1 MDRIRLAIWTFM
13 LLLFSVT
20 IWGDEIYFR
29 SLGVKD
35 GLSQPSSIAIWQD
48 RLGRIW
54 LGNNAVNCYD
64 GISTKVIRLSE
75 YFPSL
80 EDANIH
86 NFCGND
92 STLYLLAEN
101 NIICIDLQM
110 RQPFMP
116 EITATAI
123 CYSDNQLYTV
133 EGHSLYRCNIRS
145 GEKEILFSDERY
157 VFTLITPIG
166 DNQFWIGTT
175 TGVLKVDLT
184 EKRIITTCFQE
195 ENITTQFLDSE
206 SRLWLSAKSGLAA
219 VVSLNGESIVL
230 NDSGGSSI
238 PYIHCFTEDTRGII
252 WVGTLTGLYRIEM
265 KTNGIPE
272 IMSNQPY
279 MAETSITAL
288 FTDRQGNLWIGPYY
302 GDIRYGNIDLDDF
315 KCFYSDEKVED
326 RLHGTV
332 IGSMAEDK
340 EGNLYVASEGSGI
353 NVLNKNREV
362 IRHITKTTHRL
373 PDNKIRAL
381 WYDEQTD
388 NLFISVYKNGLYV
401 LDRKTDRIRQIDFS
415 FFDSASQLTI
425 EEIVPYR
432 DVLVL
437 PSTGG
442 IFKLDR
448 ENLHTSYLLD
458 NSLLQQ
464 KCSGNIRTIYIDDKD
479 RLWVSSLEE
488 GLFSVDLK
496 SQKVIS
502 VYGDGL
508 QKGSR
513 IPSAVNSIC
522 GDSRNGLFMSTL
534 NSGLL
539 LYNEERNDFSSY
551 REQDHFLLS
560 DVCYS
565 VTRSFYR
572 NLIVATDKG
581 VSILDMSVKKKPL
594 SAFHIPLSNLP
605 APLSLSGD
613 CGIYVSPMDRNVYV
627 GTICGLFSFNE
638 QNLNR
643 SGRNY
648 SLFFSSISVNN
659 QLLTPANSDFLQQDI
674 AFSRKI
680 KLPYNLNTISLTF
693 STSNYLLSNYGQYE
707 YKMEGLD
714 ELWITTSNRTITYSS
729 LRPGKYNLIVR
740 DLDNPQN
747 EVLLEIII
755 MYPFWLSWPM
765 ILLYV
770 CVTIS
775 IIAWLVWFNK
785 TKTRLMLSLEM
796 KKMEVEQMDKLNR
809 DNQQFLTNISNEFRK
824 PLTVIIAILNNI
836 VADAAVVAGKNR
848 IGKVLKQVVYLQG
861 LITRL
866 QTFNR
871 EEQEDVVF
879 SFENPVCDA
888 ESPVEEV
895 IETEGNTLYT
905 MLIIDSDSEI
915 RASLKETFSFAYRLI
930 EAEDVKEGYLIA
942 LRELPDI
949 ILSEIDMADGSGIEL
964 CRMIKSHVDT
974 LHIPVILMTYQPSP
988 EQQIQ
993 SIRSGADDYVVKPFF
1008 MDLLQHRC
1016 NSLVR
1021 NSKRIL
1027 SRYIKQKEEQEY
1039 VPLLATN
1046 VQEKRLL
1053 DTATRVLEEHLEDPE
1068 FDIAHWAKCMGMGRT
1083 SLFNQIKMVTGMTPN
1098 DYIVS
1103 FKMDRAKLLLSDES
1117 CCPIAEVAYRLGY
1130 SDPIYFSRTFKK
1142 HVGVSPMQ
1150 YRKNMLVSQKEE
1162 VS

>member
-1 MDRIRLAIWTFM
+1 MDRIRLVVWTFV
-13 LLLFSVT
+13 LLLFSVA

-133 EGHSLYRCNIRS
+133 EGHSVYRCNIRS
-145 GEKEILFSDERY
+145 GKKEILFSDERY
-157 VFTLITPIG
+157 VFTLITPVG
-166 DNQFWIGTT
+166 DNQFWLGTT
-175 TGVLKVDLT
+175 TGLLKVDLT
-184 EKRIITTCFQE
+184 QKQITTAYFPG
-195 ENITTQFLDSE
+195 ENITTLFLDSKC
-206 SRLWLSAKSGLAA
+206 RLWLSAKSGLAA
-219 VVSLNGESIVL
+219 AISLNGESVVL
-230 NDSGGSSI
+230 NNPGGSSI
-238 PYIHCFTEDTRGII
+238 PSIHCFTEDTRGRI
-252 WVGTLTGLYRIEM
+252 WVGTLAGLYRIEM

-272 IMSNQPY
+272 LISDRPY
-279 MAETSITAL
+279 MEETSITAL

-332 IGSMAEDK
+332 IGSMTEDK
-340 EGNLYVASEGSGI
+340 DGNLYVASEGSGI
-353 NVLNKNREV
+353 NILNKNREV
-362 IRHITKTTHRL
+362 IRHITKTTHQL

-401 LDRKTDRIRQIDFS
+401 LDRKTDCIRRIDFS
-415 FFDSASQLTI
+415 FIDSASQITI
-425 EEIVPYR
+425 EEIVPYQ
-432 DVLVL
+432 DMLVL
-437 PSTGG
+437 PSIKG
-442 IFKLDR
+442 ILKLDR

-458 NSLLQQ
+458 DSLLRQ
-464 KCSGNIRTIYIDDKD
+464 KCSGNIRTVYIDDKD

-496 SQKVIS
+496 SQEVLS

-560 DVCYS
+560 DVCYG

-572 NLIVATDKG
+572 NLVVTTDKG
-581 VSILDMSVKKKPL
+581 ISILDMSVKKKPL

-605 APLSLSGD
+605 VPLSLSGD

-643 SGRNY
+643 PGRNY

-659 QLLTPANSDFLQQDI
+659 QLLTPVNSDFLQQDI

-680 KLPYNLNTISLTF
+680 ELPYDLNTIGLTF

-729 LRPGKYNLIVR
+729 LRPGKYNLVVR
-740 DLDNPQN
+740 ELDNPQN
-747 EVLLEIII
+747 EVLLEIVI

-770 CVTIS
+770 CIMIV
-775 IIAWLVWFNK
+775 IIVWLVWFNK
-785 TKTRLMLSLEM
+785 TKTRLKLSLEM

-824 PLTVIIAILNNI
+824 PLTIIIAILNNI
-836 VADAAVVAGKNR
+836 VIDTTVVAGKKR

-861 LITRL
+861 LITQL
-866 QTFNR
+866 QMFNKGG
-871 EEQEDVVF
+871 QEDVF
-879 SFENPVCDA
+879 SFENPIDDT
-888 ESPVEEV
+888 ESPMEEI
-895 IETEGNTLYT
+895 IETEAKTLYT
-905 MLIIDSDSEI
+905 MLIIDNDSEI
-915 RASLKETFSFAYRLI
+915 RTLLKETFSFAYRLI

-964 CRMIKSHVDT
+964 CRMIKSHVET

-993 SIRSGADDYVVKPFF
+993 SIRSGADEYVVKPFL
-1008 MDLLQHRC
+1008 MDLLQYRC

-1021 NSKRIL
+1021 NNKRIL
-1027 SRYIKQKEEQEY
+1027 SRYIKQKEEEY
-1039 VPLLATN
+1039 VPLLSTN
-1046 VQEKRLL
+1046 IQGKKLL
-1053 DTATRVLEEHLEDPE
+1053 DTATRALEEHLEDPE
-1068 FDIAHWAKCMGMGRT
+1068 FDITRWAKCIGMGRT
-1083 SLFNQIKMVTGMTPN
+1083 SFFNQIKMATGMTPN

-1103 FKMDRAKLLLSDES
+1103 FKMERAKLLLSDED

-1142 HVGVSPMQ
+1142 HVGISPMQ
-1150 YRKNMLVSQKEE
+1150 YRKNVLMSQKEQL
-1162 VS
+1162 S